1 MDSMRS
7 LNTSLPV
14 SSPPKQATNEP
25 PEVLLQAF
33 KAAALSVTTL
43 YKLAAAEPDRARKE
57 GYQEALDDL
66 LQFLDREN
74 LGLGDGEGW
83 RIRQWATAGKAEG
96 RDCTSGA
103 TASDSDDERAE
114 AQKRA
119 RSLSPAAQRTGSLQE
134 QQRSQQAT
142 RQPSPVRTGSAP
154 PAVTIQQST
163 PPPPPPSPPQQQQ
176 QQIPFARP
184 DLFTF
189 RSPISLPQHSDSDIE
204 LPDHDIFSSSSP
216 PQPINHDTLQFQ
228 QQPSTPSL
236 RLEVVPRTTRSSAR
250 LSTHNTRSM
259 TNSRSSTSIGALG
272 TGAGF
277 KRRLPFGEFFDLGSL
292 ESNRKDGFGG
302 GSGAK
307 RGRLS

>member
-25 PEVLLQAF
+25 PELLLQAF
-33 KAAALSVTTL
+33 KSAALSVTTL

-83 RIRQWATAGKAEG
+83 KVRQWATVGKAEG
-96 RDCTSGA
+96 RDCASGA

-119 RSLSPAAQRTGSLQE
+119 RSLSPVAQRTGNLQE
-134 QQRSQQAT
+134 RQRSQQTT

-154 PAVTIQQST
+154 PAVPTQQ
-163 PPPPPPSPPQQQQ
+163 PPPPPPPQQ

-189 RSPISLPQHSDSDIE
+189 RSPIPLPQHSDSDIE
-204 LPDHDIFSSSSP
+204 LPDHDIFSSPSP
-216 PQPINHDTLQFQ
+216 QSANHDTLQFQ
-228 QQPSTPSL
+228 QQPSAPSL
-236 RLEVVPRTTRSSAR
+236 RVEVVPRATRSSTR
-250 LSTHNTRSM
+250 HSTHNTRSM
-259 TNSRSSTSIGALG
+259 TSSRSSTSIGALG
-272 TGAGF
+272 TGAGY

-302 GSGAK
+302 GGGAK